1 MSAPPWRSGGSSY
14 TNGSNRNG
22 AYTQVNARKT
32 LSSGTRPG
40 YSYNQS
46 TQTQTQASAESPSSG
61 QKTTFPDKLKQYV
74 ARTFEDCPP
83 ESKSEVEVELKRIIT
98 DAFNQKVVWT
108 IEWDNMPLPQHVLAK
123 KAQEKKD
130 RVDKEDSTITMQELN
145 NSLRSPPPKLDTSGR
160 YSPSNREPKYNNV
173 INFELGG
180 KKRKSASSDEI
191 SLVIRSDDRFDKR
204 ARHDTHQYSSAADKL
219 SQRDKEKRA
228 KRFED
233 SNNRVSPQSPHPS
246 TPIDNG
252 KILVGTC
259 EKLEKQYFR
268 LTSAPDPTQVRP
280 LHVLEKT
287 LELLKKK
294 WRTESNYSY
303 ICDQFKSLRQDLT
316 VQHIKTDFTVL
327 VYEIHARIALEKGDL
342 GEYNQC
348 QTQLYS
354 LYGEGFK
361 GHEEEFKAYRILYL
375 LHTCNRADMNDLL
388 ANLTPV
394 DKQDKSV
401 QHALQVRSVL
411 AAGNFH
417 RFFKLYLEAPKMGGY
432 LMDSFI
438 ARERMSAM
446 CTICKAYRPDID
458 IRFLT
463 EELGFES
470 DTECVQFL
478 CDSGAQDLIE
488 QKSDDKGV
496 PRTIRF
502 QTTKALSIFEELK
515 KSAFKKVDIKGQL

>member
-46 TQTQTQASAESPSSG
+46 TQTQTQASTESPSSG
-61 QKTTFPDKLKQYV
+61 QKTTFPDKLKQ
-74 ARTFEDCPP
+74 
-83 ESKSEVEVELKRIIT
+83 IIT

-145 NSLRSPPPKLDTSGR
+145 NKKVLVAM
-160 YSPSNREPKYNNV
+160 KYP
-173 INFELGG
+173 L
-180 KKRKSASSDEI
+180 
-191 SLVIRSDDRFDKR
+191 LL
-204 ARHDTHQYSSAADKL
+204 DKL

-268 LTSAPDPTQVRP
+268 LTSAPDPT
-280 LHVLEKT
+280 
-287 LELLKKK
+287 
-294 WRTESNYSY
+294 
-303 ICDQFKSLRQDLT
+303 QFKSLRQDLT

>member
-1 MSAPPWRSGGSSY
+1 MSTPPWRTVNSVPY
-14 TNGSNRNG
+14 TNGTPRNG
-22 AYTQVNARKT
+22 AFTPVNARKN
-32 LSSGTRPG
+32 LSSAPRQVYGFGQT
-40 YSYNQS
+40 
-46 TQTQTQASAESPSSG
+46 TQPQIQASVPPQPA

-83 ESKSEVEVELKRIIT
+83 ESKADVEVELKRIIT
-98 DAFNQKVVWT
+98 DAFNEKVVWSL
-108 IEWDNMPLPQHVLAK
+108 EWDKMPLPQEILATK
-123 KAQEKKD
+123 RIADRKEKEESKTKT
-130 RVDKEDSTITMQELN
+130 VSVQVSN
-145 NSLRSPPPKLDTSGR
+145 GLRSSPKLDTGESR
-160 YSPSNREPKYNNV
+160 VPN
-173 INFELGG
+173 
-180 KKRKSASSDEI
+180 ATSDEI
-191 SLVIRSDDRFDKR
+191 SAVTSRFDDRFDKR
-204 ARHDTHQYSSAADKL
+204 ARHDQSTYPSTADKL
-219 SQRDKEKRA
+219 SQREKEKRA

-233 SNNRVSPQSPHPS
+233 SNNRVSPPHPS
-246 TPIDNG
+246 TPIDND
-252 KILVGTC
+252 KPLIGTC

-268 LTSAPDPTQVRP
+268 LTSAPDPQHVRP

-354 LYGEGFK
+354 LYSEGFK

-388 ANLTPV
+388 ANLTPT

-478 CDSGAQDLIE
+478 CDNGAQDLIE

-502 QTTKALSIFEELK
+502 QTTKALSLFEDMK
-515 KSAFKKVDIKGQL
+515 RAAFKKVDIKGQL